1 MEKIL
6 EFDTTKDHSL
16 AWDLISFSFC
26 ESGKKVESEGGI
38 ISVNLYILV
47 FW

>member
-1 MEKIL
+1 MEKNF
-6 EFDTTKDHSL
+6 EFDTTKDHPL